1 MEVKLQRGPGRPRN
15 PESDGRIVEACL
27 GLLAEQGYD
36 RCSMEAVAA
45 RAGVTRAT
53 VYRRHPSKAHM
64 VTAAVSNLA
73 GIEEPE
79 GSESGLA
86 SVIGLV
92 QQFRDSIEGCDG
104 LSIASSLYV
113 QREQHPEMLE
123 EFRERVVHPCRRRLM
138 AAFEAA
144 RESGQVRADADVELA
159 TDALI
164 GGLLAR
170 SLAGVPLPPDWAEQ
184 AVRGMWQGLAT
195 GRVASSGA

>member
-1 MEVKLQRGPGRPRN
+1 MEVKHQRGPGRPRN
-15 PESDGRIVEACL
+15 PESDARIVEACL

-53 VYRRHPSKAHM
+53 VYRRHPTKAHM
-64 VTAAVSNLA
+64 VTAAVSSLA
-73 GIEEPE
+73 GIEEGDGP
-79 GSESGLA
+79 ESGLA

-123 EFRERVVHPCRRRLM
+123 EFRDRVVHPCRRRLM

-144 RESGQVRADADVELA
+144 RESGQVSPGADVELA

-170 SLAGVPLPPDWAEQ
+170 HLAGVEMPEDWAEQ
-184 AVRGMWQGLAT
+184 AVRGLWRGLAAEP
-195 GRVASSGA
+195 GEAGGG

>member
-15 PESDGRIVEACL
+15 LQADARIVEACL

-64 VTAAVSNLA
+64 VTAAASSLA
-73 GIEEPE
+73 GIDEAH
-79 GSESGLA
+79 GAESGLT

-123 EFRERVVHPCRRRLM
+123 EFRDRVVHPCRRRLM

-144 RESGQVRADADVELA
+144 RESGQLRADADVELA

-164 GGLLAR
+164 GGFLAR
-170 SLAGVPLPPDWAEQ
+170 SLAGVAMPKDWAER
-184 AVRGMWQGLAT
+184 AVRGMWRGLAAEP
-195 GRVASSGA
+195 GGGPAG

>member
-1 MEVKLQRGPGRPRN
+1 MEVKQQRGPGRPRN
-15 PESDGRIVEACL
+15 PESDARIVEACL
-27 GLLAEQGYD
+27 TLLAEQGYD

-53 VYRRHPSKAHM
+53 VYRRHPSKPHM
-64 VTAAVSNLA
+64 VTAAVSSLA
-73 GIEEPE
+73 GIEEDDGP
-79 GSESGLA
+79 ESGLA

-104 LSIASSLYV
+104 LSIAASLYV

-144 RESGQVRADADVELA
+144 RENGQVRADADVELA

-170 SLAGVPLPPDWAEQ
+170 HLAGVAMPADWAEQ
-184 AVRGMWQGLAT
+184 AVRGMWQGLAV
-195 GRVASSGA
+195 GPGGAAGD